1 MAEETKQADDDTE
14 RKLVLLADD
23 DMEIRRLVHTALSEL
38 DCDFIQARDG
48 EEALEL
54 LIQEQPDL
62 IVLDVMMPT
71 LTGWEICKY
80 VRSKPQYQDMCILM
94 LTAVG
99 KTVNAMTAPLYGADA
114 YLDKPFDMREIAAVA
129 RKLLDEGRPATPP
142 ELPEFDDDDDDDE

>member
-1 MAEETKQADDDTE
+1 MTE
-14 RKLVLLADD
+14 ARKLVLLADD
-23 DMEIRRLVHTALSEL
+23 DMEIRRIVRSVVEGF
-38 DCDFIQARDG
+38 DCDIAEARDG

-54 LIQEQPDL
+54 IIGEIPDV

-80 VRSKPQYQDMCILM
+80 VRSKPQYAHIAILM

-114 YLDKPFDMREIAAVA
+114 YLDKPFDLKEVGKIVEKMLA
-129 RKLLDEGRPATPP
+129 EGRPDQP
-142 ELPEFDDDDDDDE
+142 EE